1 MLPNQSC
8 LTINIKRNQQTSEV
22 IDIVLQKLQIP
33 TKLTRN
39 FGIFETVENNFGK
52 ILVSILKKRQI
63 SLMISDAFYFL
74 FFFKFREKIVL
85 WWVSFCSLCCKF
97 QHRLCY
103 LSLFEAIYFFHEIGW
118 SHDPKWSQN
127 TRSYV
132 FSGEFQAFFSS
143 KLTI

>member
-33 TKLTRN
+33 IKLTRH

-63 SLMISDAFYFL
+63 SVIYAI
-74 FFFKFREKIVL
+74 FFFNLERKLSPDECPFAVYVANFSTASATCLCLKPFIFSMKLVEAMIQSDLKIL
-85 WWVSFCSLCCKF
+85 DLMFFQVSF
-97 QHRLCY
+97 RL
-103 LSLFEAIYFFHEIGW
+103 YF
-118 SHDPKWSQN
+118 
-127 TRSYV
+127 
-132 FSGEFQAFFSS
+132 S

>member
-33 TKLTRN
+33 IKLTRH

-63 SLMISDAFYFL
+63 SVIYASFFL
-74 FFFKFREKIVL
+74 I
-85 WWVSFCSLCCKF
+85 
-97 QHRLCY
+97 
-103 LSLFEAIYFFHEIGW
+103 
-118 SHDPKWSQN
+118 
-127 TRSYV
+127 
-132 FSGEFQAFFSS
+132 
-143 KLTI
+143 

>member
-63 SLMISDAFYFL
+63 SLMIIDAF
-74 FFFKFREKIVL
+74 FFFEFREKIVL
-85 WWVSFCSLCCKF
+85 WWVSFCSLRCKF